1 MRVRTDTYDVT
12 DEERRDIACAMDNH
26 GRMATHAELRDWLWS
41 HGAQAL
47 SENSWTNCDIC
58 NPWPEVK

>member
-26 GRMATHAELRDWLWS
+26 GRMATHA
-41 HGAQAL
+41 AQAL